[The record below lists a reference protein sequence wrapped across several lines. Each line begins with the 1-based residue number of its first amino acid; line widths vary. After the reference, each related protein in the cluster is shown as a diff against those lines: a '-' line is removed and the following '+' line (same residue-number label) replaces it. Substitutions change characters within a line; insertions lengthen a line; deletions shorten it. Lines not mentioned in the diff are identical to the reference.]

1 MALSIFAPVER
12 SGRVAIEKSTK
23 AFLKLVPEL
32 RPVAGEKASDRI
44 FYSVIGAI
52 LIAGLLG
59 LLGINI
65 LLGND
70 AVRIRDLKLESIQLN
85 EEREAALRAI
95 ANQSDPANLA
105 SKAAA
110 LGMIQSNKIKFIE
123 LEPATLPKVGG

>member
-1 MALSIFAPVER
+1 M
-12 SGRVAIEKSTK
+12 
-23 AFLKLVPEL
+23 
-32 RPVAGEKASDRI
+32 
-44 FYSVIGAI
+44 
-52 LIAGLLG
+52 
-59 LLGINI
+59 LGINI

-95 ANQSDPANLA
+95 ADQSDPANLA
-105 SKAAA
+105 RKAAA